1 MQYQFEQGLT
11 EVRVKLQFQKRKKE
25 SDFII
30 NLTEK
35 SISLQIGKN
44 HPTIE
49 GTLFAKVVVS
59 YSDWELTNGGKE
71 LVVTLEKE
79 SEDHWDLVIKDTLNQ
94 QIDSHSC
101 FLLSE
106 KLRKSFDQ
114 ETAFK
119 KMEQLAYA
127 NHIPSLV
134 MLARIYAGKNL
145 WNIKKDLK
153 KSFFFWK
160 KATDLGNYTSQMMVG
175 LYYFDGIGCE
185 KNYKNAIRVF
195 KRDMQL
201 GFLYGSYLI
210 ALIYSEGGYGITKN
224 DQLALSYFLV
234 SAKNKNVFAFL
245 EIAIRLIKGI
255 TLEKNTQYGIQLL
268 EYAKKKDQSLLIPM
282 EIQEIVESHQSG
294 SNGKKK
300 KKNSEIIENLQSK
313 YPPPNTLIADKEGT
327 FYIET
332 TDILTEKKKKYINDN
347 NSSEG
352 GITLEEEM
360 SEIPKFSKFK
370 IFFTLGTIFGVSGL
384 SILRGS
390 QIQQKNGN
398 KD

>member
-127 NHIPSLV
+127 NHIPSLI

-234 SAKNKNVFAFL
+234 SAQNKNVFAFL

-294 SNGKKK
+294 SNGQKK

-332 TDILTEKKKKYINDN
+332 TDILTGEKKKYINDN

-370 IFFTLGTIFGVSGL
+370 IFFTLGTIFGVSVL

>member
-11 EVRVKLQFQKRKKE
+11 EIRIKLQFQKRKKE
-25 SDFII
+25 SDFTI
-30 NLTEK
+30 NLTQN
-35 SISLQIGKN
+35 SICLQRGKN

-49 GTLFAKVVVS
+49 GTLFSKVIVS
-59 YSDWELTNGGKE
+59 DSDWELTNGGKE
-71 LVVTLEKE
+71 LVITLEKE

-119 KMEQLAYA
+119 KMEQLAYS
-127 NHIPSLV
+127 NHIPSLI

-145 WNIKKDLK
+145 WNIKRDLK

-160 KATDLGNYTSQMMVG
+160 KASDLGNYTSQMMVG
-175 LYYFDGIGCE
+175 LYYFDGLGCE

-224 DQLALSYFLV
+224 DQLAISYFLV
-234 SAKNKNVFAFL
+234 SAQNKNIFAFL
-245 EIAIRLIKGI
+245 EIGIRLIKGL
-255 TLEKNTQYGIQLL
+255 TLEKNVQYGIQLL
-268 EYAKKKDQSLLIPM
+268 EYAKKKEKSLLIPM
-282 EIQEIVESHQSG
+282 KIQEIVESHQG
-294 SNGKKK
+294 DLNGKNKKK
-300 KKNSEIIENLQSK
+300 KSEIIEMLQAK

-332 TDILTEKKKKYINDN
+332 TGLLTVKKNNNLKDN
-347 NSSEG
+347 NSSKKS
-352 GITLEEEM
+352 ITLEEEM

-390 QIQQKNGN
+390 RIQQKNEN
-398 KD
+398 ID